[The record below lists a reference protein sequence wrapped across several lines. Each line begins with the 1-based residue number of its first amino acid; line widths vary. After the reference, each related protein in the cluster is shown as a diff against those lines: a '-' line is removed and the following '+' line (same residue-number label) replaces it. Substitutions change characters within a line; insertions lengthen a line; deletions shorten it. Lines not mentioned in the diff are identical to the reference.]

1 MERTPA
7 ATSTAEST
15 NPLKILIVDDDE
27 IDRLAVR
34 RAFRKAHMP
43 LQFNEAEDCEAAIA
57 TLRQCSVDCVFLD
70 YRLPDMDGLELVKA
84 LRQAGFKIPLI
95 VLTGQGDEET
105 AVELMKA
112 GASDYLS
119 KSRITPGTLVRCLRN
134 AIRVYEAEL
143 EAERAQK
150 ELREKNEILT
160 RQNLE
165 LERQRQQIQ
174 LQNIELIRASRLKSE
189 FLATMSHELRTP
201 MNAIIGF
208 SQILLRRG
216 EGVFTKQHMDMVQR
230 ILNNG
235 KNLLA
240 LLNDILD
247 FSKIEAG
254 RLQLRLE
261 RFDLATLIEATT
273 EELRSLAEERG
284 LALKLRMQI
293 SDPWVVNDPNR
304 LRQILVNL
312 LSNAIKFTD
321 RGQVSVELSEIS
333 PDKIRLKVIDTGI
346 GIDPGHLK
354 HIFEAFRQVDQTS
367 TRRHPGTGLGLAIVD
382 SLVKMMNGMIEV
394 DSQLGQGSVF
404 SVDLPRHIKMPDKN
418 NSTLPHEVDIP
429 PQNLSGLL
437 KF

>member
-1 MERTPA
+1 MKKTTA
-7 ATSTAEST
+7 ASTAQSA
-15 NPLKILIVDDDE
+15 NLLKILIVDDDE

-34 RAFRKAHMP
+34 RAFRKANIP
-43 LQFNEAEDCEAAIA
+43 LQFDEAENCQTAIA
-57 TLRQCSVDCVFLD
+57 MLRQLSFDCIFLD
-70 YRLPDMDGLELVKA
+70 YRLPDMSGLELVKA
-84 LRQAGFKIPLI
+84 LRQAGLKIPLI
-95 VLTGQGDEET
+95 VLTGQGDEEI

-119 KSRITPGTLVRCLRN
+119 KSKITPGTLVRCLRN

-143 EAERAQK
+143 EAAQAQQ

-165 LERQRQQIQ
+165 LEKQRQQIQ

-216 EGVFTKQHMDMVQR
+216 QGRFSQQHVDMVQR

-235 KNLLA
+235 KNLLT

-254 RLQLRLE
+254 RLQLKLE
-261 RFDLATLIEATT
+261 RFNAAQLIESTT
-273 EELRSLAEERG
+273 EELRSLAEESG
-284 LALKLRMQI
+284 LSLQLKIQL
-293 SDPWVVNDPNR
+293 SNPWIINDPIR
-304 LRQILVNL
+304 FRQILVNL

-321 RGQVSVELSEIS
+321 QGRVSVELTEIS
-333 PDKIRLKVIDTGI
+333 PEQLCLRVIDTGI
-346 GIDPGHLK
+346 GIEPNHLK

-367 TRRHPGTGLGLAIVD
+367 TRRYPGTGLGLAIVD
-382 SLVKMMNGMIEV
+382 SLVKMMHGTVEVNSHIE
-394 DSQLGQGSVF
+394 QGSVF
-404 SVDLPRHIKMPDKN
+404 TVSIPRHVQTAEPDSSETCTK
-418 NSTLPHEVDIP
+418 VDI
-429 PQNLSGLL
+429 LAS
-437 KF
+437 

>member
-1 MERTPA
+1 MEKLTA
-7 ATSTAEST
+7 AYTTTEAGK
-15 NPLKILIVDDDE
+15 PLNILIVDDDE

-34 RAFRKAHMP
+34 RAFKKAQMP
-43 LQFNEAEDCEAAIA
+43 LQFGEVEDCESAIA
-57 TLRQCSVDCVFLD
+57 ALKQAVFDCVFLD

-119 KSRITPGTLVRCLRN
+119 KSKITPGTLVRCLRN

-143 EAERAQK
+143 EAELAQQ

-160 RQNLE
+160 RQNAE

-216 EGVFTKQHMDMVQR
+216 EGVLPKQHIDMVQR
-230 ILNNG
+230 ILSNG

-254 RLQLRLE
+254 RLQLRPE
-261 RFDLATLIEATT
+261 RFDLVALVESTA
-273 EELRSLAEERG
+273 EELRSLAQEQN
-284 LALKLRMQI
+284 LLLQVHTQLK
-293 SDPWVVNDPNR
+293 DAWVVNDPTR
-304 LRQILVNL
+304 FRQVLVNL

-321 RGQVSVELSEIS
+321 EGQVSVKLIGLV
-333 PDKIRLKVIDTGI
+333 PDTIRLEVSDTGI
-346 GIDPGHLK
+346 GIEPNYLK
-354 HIFEAFRQVDQTS
+354 GIFEAFRQVDQTS

-382 SLVKMMNGMIEV
+382 SLVKMMKGTIEV
-394 DSQLGQGSVF
+394 NSQPGQGSVF
-404 SVDLPRHIKMPDKN
+404 
-418 NSTLPHEVDIP
+418 TVDIP
-429 PQNLSGLL
+429 RHVKTSDKDKLTHGETDVIAS
-437 KF
+437 